1 MDNSTQQGLA
11 ALKAGN
17 KSLARTLFRKA
28 IQQNHDD
35 TQAWL
40 GLSAAVESDFEKA
53 IQLGYVKLCDEI
65 RSQYLEEYGE

>member
-40 GLSAAVESDFEKA
+40 GLSAAVESDFEKVQCLQTIMKIDPNHKIA
-53 IQLGYVKLCDEI
+53 K
-65 RSQYLEEYGE
+65 SA